1 MDTAVSGREWM
12 LPEEALPV
20 RLMATVWADVTGP
33 HDDLDTAEDLTAW
46 LDAVDL
52 DRAGHSA
59 TAAELA
65 LARRLR
71 DAVRRLAAHVT
82 GDERDATQSG
92 AGNGAGNVEAAVRDV
107 NDAVAHLPA
116 PRIALTDGVLRA
128 TSASGGSAI
137 TAALARVADEAI
149 TLLGSPEAD
158 KLRACYAPGCVL
170 YFMKTHP
177 RREWCSVTCGNR
189 VRAARHYDKVR
200 STR

>member
-1 MDTAVSGREWM
+1 MDEAVSEREWM

-20 RLMATVWADVTGP
+20 RLMATIWADVAGV

-52 DRAGHSA
+52 DRAGRGA

-82 GDERDATQSG
+82 GDERDAARSA
-92 AGNGAGNVEAAVRDV
+92 AGDVEAAVRDV
-107 NDAVAHLPA
+107 NDAVAHLPV
-116 PRIALTDGVLRA
+116 PRIAMTGAVLRA
-128 TSASGGSAI
+128 TSSSDSSAI
-137 TAALARVADEAI
+137 TAALARVADESIA
-149 TLLGSPEAD
+149 LLGGPEAD

-170 YFMKTHP
+170 YFVKTHP

-200 STR
+200 SAR